1 MFYLSFSKLKKTPM
15 KKILPLFFVIIISVT
30 SVRSQITITGA
41 DMPQD
46 GVSVITATD
55 TLNSVNLGSPG
66 ASSQI
71 WNFSSLTPSYYSF
84 PTYSLTS
91 ATPYAAAFAASN
103 IYTYGPAAFYSS
115 LYGATP
121 VGTQG
126 MNKGYM
132 FWESDN
138 TGFSV
143 VGFRADSG
151 AYSNIN
157 VLENPKELLI
167 AAPATYGTPVFNN
180 MSRWELPM
188 NVNPADADTFYVV
201 RSTKTI
207 TVDAWGSLTTP
218 FGTFSNVLREH
229 EYRIKIDSAYGKM
242 GTVPIYAIELM
253 RDTANNY
260 IYLANGLHYPVAI
273 VHANKNNVIKDVE
286 YYSGV
291 YVGINDVVVENN
303 TFSVYPNPS
312 NGNYNLVDK
321 QNKLMNSTFQI
332 VNMLGEVIHEGK
344 INDRTTLID
353 INSQASGI
361 YLLNVYTPEGLLKTK
376 LLKN

>member
-1 MFYLSFSKLKKTPM
+1 M
-15 KKILPLFFVIIISVT
+15 KKNLLLFLMIFISLA

-41 DMPQD
+41 DLPQA

-66 ASSQI
+66 ASSQA
-71 WNFSSLTPSYYSF
+71 WNFSSLVPSYYNF
-84 PTYSLTS
+84 PTYSVTS
-91 ATPYAAAFAASN
+91 STPYAAAFAASN
-103 IYTYGPAAFYSS
+103 IYTYGPAALYSS

-121 VGTQG
+121 VGSQG

-151 AYSNIN
+151 AYSNTNI
-157 VLENPKELLI
+157 LENPKELLI

-180 MSRWELPM
+180 VSRWELPM

-242 GTVPIYAIELM
+242 GAVPLYAIELM

-260 IYLANGLHYPVAI
+260 IYLANGIHYPVAI

-286 YYSGV
+286 YYDGV
-291 YVGINDVVVENN
+291 YVGINDVAIENN
-303 TFSVYPNPS
+303 SFTIYPNP
-312 NGNYNLVDK
+312 GIGQYKFVDK
-321 QNKLMNSTFQI
+321 QHKLMNSTIQI
-332 VNMLGEVIHEGK
+332 INMLGGVIQEDK
-344 INDRTTLID
+344 ITDQTTLID
-353 INSQASGI
+353 ITNHANGI
-361 YLLNVYTPEGLLKTK
+361 YLLNVYTPEGLIKTK
-376 LLKN
+376 LIKN

>member
-1 MFYLSFSKLKKTPM
+1 M
-15 KKILPLFFVIIISVT
+15 KKKLLLFFVIFISVT
-30 SVRSQITITGA
+30 TVRAQITITGA
-41 DMPQD
+41 DMPQA

-66 ASSQI
+66 ASSQV

-91 ATPYAAAFAASN
+91 TTSYAAAFPVSN

-121 VGTQG
+121 VGSQG
-126 MNKGYM
+126 MSKGYM

-151 AYSNIN
+151 AYSNTNI
-157 VLENPKELLI
+157 LENPKELLI

-180 MSRWELPM
+180 VSRWELPM

-207 TVDAWGSLTTP
+207 TADAWGSLTTP

-242 GTVPIYAIELM
+242 GSVPLYAIELI

-260 IYLANGLHYPVAI
+260 IYMANGIHYPVAI

-286 YYSGV
+286 YYDGV
-291 YVGINDVVVENN
+291 YVGINDVAIENN
-303 TFSVYPNPS
+303 SFSVSPNPS
-312 NGNYNLVDK
+312 NGQFNLVDK
-321 QNKLMNSTFQI
+321 QNKLMNSTYQI
-332 VNMLGEVIHEGK
+332 INMLGEVIHEDK
-344 INDRTTLID
+344 ITDQTTLID
-353 INSQASGI
+353 LNKQAKGI
-361 YLLNVYTPEGLLKTK
+361 YLLNVYTSEGLIKKK
-376 LLKN
+376 LIKN